1 VQLTV
6 APDAAHTEVRWS
18 SHTLRRA
25 GEPCRSATRL
35 ERREL
40 RGVKYAVMKI
50 LEVSL
55 SEQTVTKLE
64 AAARRLGLQ
73 PEDLV
78 RVSVE
83 DKLSQLD
90 EDFQSAADYVMR
102 KNAELYR
109 RLA

>member
-1 VQLTV
+1 MLAIALV
-6 APDAAHTEVRWS
+6 S
-18 SHTLRRA
+18 
-25 GEPCRSATRL
+25 TRGPVTPAFGDTRV

-40 RGVKYAVMKI
+40 RGVKYAVMKT

-90 EDFQSAADYVMR
+90 EDFQSAADYVMH